1 MSSLFGAD
9 SFEASM
15 RPLSV
20 DVYTS
25 ALRISGSIRT
35 RFTRVSDILNLQ
47 SGTHL
52 TIDKATISE
61 FADPSATLSAPQSL
75 VTIDEI
81 LLLIADD
88 APSEEASG
96 VPSDMR
102 IEKRPVK
109 AQLAIP
115 PFRLTGTI
123 HVPQGSRPMDGL
135 INLQEHFMP
144 MTDVAIGCGAYP
156 ELARTVAAL
165 AIRRD
170 RAHVMLVTDDERPDE
185 LLAELL
191 DERTAAAW
199 LRTPEG
205 GTE

>member
-1 MSSLFGAD
+1 MSSLFGTD
-9 SFEASM
+9 SFDTSM
-15 RPLSV
+15 RAVSI

-25 ALRISGSIRT
+25 SLRVSGLVNT

-52 TIDKATISE
+52 TIEKATVSE
-61 FADPSATLSAPQSL
+61 FADPAATLSAPQAL

-88 APSEEASG
+88 APRDDVGSG
-96 VPSDMR
+96 PSDMR

-135 INLQEHFMP
+135 INLQERFMP
-144 MTDVAIGCGAYP
+144 MTDVAVGCGAHP
-156 ELARTVAAL
+156 ELARSVSAV

-185 LLAELL
+185 LLADLL

>member
-1 MSSLFGAD
+1 MSSLFGTD
-9 SFEASM
+9 SFDASM
-15 RPLSV
+15 RAVSV
-20 DVYTS
+20 DVYTA
-25 ALRISGSIRT
+25 ALRISGTIRT

-52 TIDKATISE
+52 TIEKATISE
-61 FADPSATLSAPQSL
+61 FADPSATLSAPQAL
-75 VTIDEI
+75 VTIEEI

-88 APSEEASG
+88 APSDDAGGAS
-96 VPSDMR
+96 SDMR

-135 INLQEHFMP
+135 LNLQERFMP
-144 MTDVAIGCGAYP
+144 MTDVAVGCGAYP
-156 ELARTVAAL
+156 ELARSVAAL
-165 AIRRD
+165 AFRRD

-185 LLAELL
+185 LLADLL

-205 GTE
+205 GSG

>member
-1 MSSLFGAD
+1 MTSLFGSD

-15 RPLSV
+15 RDV
-20 DVYTS
+20 RIDVYTS
-25 ALRISGSIRT
+25 ALRVSGSIRT
-35 RFTRVSDILNLQ
+35 RFMRVSDILNLQ

-52 TIDKATISE
+52 TIEKATISE

-88 APSEEASG
+88 VSTEETSG
-96 VPSDMR
+96 VASEMR

-135 INLQEHFMP
+135 LNLQERFMP
-144 MTDVAIGCGAYP
+144 MTDVAVGCGAYP
-156 ELARTVAAL
+156 ELARNVAAL

-170 RAHVMLVTDDERPDE
+170 RAHTMLVADDERPDE
-185 LLAELL
+185 LLADVL